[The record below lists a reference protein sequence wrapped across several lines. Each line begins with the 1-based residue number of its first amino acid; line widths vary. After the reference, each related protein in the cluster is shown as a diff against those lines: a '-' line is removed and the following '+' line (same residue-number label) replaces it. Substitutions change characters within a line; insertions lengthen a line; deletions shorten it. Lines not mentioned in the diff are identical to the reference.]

1 MILKSFKISLVLASA
16 TFCLQANA
24 GLFDALQQA
33 KDLIGD
39 VGAITGGGQSNRA
52 SNANNNSNT
61 PQSEA
66 AYRNQIAGGSAF
78 PFDFAPYPRSTL
90 EGQTFNPFDQ
100 VEMPLT
106 PAVKHPSGDNKPRL
120 TLPMEGKVTLLK
132 YSHKGDDSP
141 ILIQRFYENWL
152 TEQGFERIYMCQTP
166 CSEMSYGSDMYKILD
181 PAGRA
186 YGSYYPNSPTYIAAL
201 KDNAMIVVG
210 VGKDGSSYSSVIKVV
225 EGKILDRS
233 SWDKV
238 RKTSN
243 LSSAPSGANNSAIA
257 KPVAETSN
265 ISITSGVNALSADD
279 AFSYVKTVKGNTF
292 VQLSS
297 YDKNCPD
304 CLKANPEYEKF
315 ATAMANKGTFL
326 QVTIQPVKDATKTE
340 IALTYNITDLPTV
353 LAFRDGKLIGRHNGM
368 GKVKDLEKNLI
379 K

>member
-1 MILKSFKISLVLASA
+1 MILKSLKISLVIAGA
-16 TFCLQANA
+16 TLCLQANA
-24 GLFDALQQA
+24 GLFDALKQA

-39 VGAITGGGQSNRA
+39 VGSIAGGSQSNRA
-52 SNANNNSNT
+52 SSNT

-106 PAVKHPSGDNKPRL
+106 PAVKQASGDRKPRL
-120 TLPMEGKVTLLK
+120 TLPMEGKVTLLL
-132 YSHKGDDSP
+132 YYHKADDSP
-141 ILIQRFYENWL
+141 ILIQRHYENWL
-152 TEQGFERIYMCQTP
+152 TEQGFERIYMCQSP
-166 CSEMSYGSDMYKILD
+166 CSEMSSGYDMYKILD

-186 YGSYYPNSPTYIAAL
+186 YSNYYPDKPTYIAAL

-210 VGKDGSSYSSVIKVV
+210 IGQYSSSYASVIKVV

-233 SWDKV
+233 NWDKV

-243 LSSAPSGANNSAIA
+243 LSSAPSAANNAAMA
-257 KPVAETSN
+257 KPVAEASS
-265 ISITSGVNALSADD
+265 ISITNGVNALSADD

-315 ATAMANKGTFL
+315 ASALANKGTFL

>member
-52 SNANNNSNT
+52 SNTNNSNNT

-166 CSEMSYGSDMYKILD
+166 CSELSIGQYMSKVLD
-181 PAGRA
+181 PAGRET
-186 YGSYYPNSPTYIAAL
+186 YHYYPEKPTYIAAL

-210 VGKDGSSYSSVIKVV
+210 IGQYSSSYSSVIKIV

-233 SWDKV
+233 NWDKV

-243 LSSAPSGANNSAIA
+243 LSSAPSAANNSAMA
-257 KPVAETSN
+257 KPVAETSS